1 MDGVRYLLA
10 LFLVLL
16 APGVFLYWFSIHPF
30 IRFWRSVGPRLTIVI
45 HYGFIL
51 ILAAGV
57 FLIRKPLLSIEFG
70 ANPVL
75 IVLAVPLYVLVIV
88 LRVQLSKQVGTKVIH
103 GLPELAP
110 EKYGSRLVTGG
121 IYSRIRHPRYVQ
133 LLLAIL
139 TFAMVGNYLA
149 GYVVVLAAV
158 VWVFLVTRVEE
169 KELRERFGA
178 EHEAY
183 CARVPRFVP
192 KL

>member
-88 LRVQLSKQVGTKVIH
+88 LRVQLSKQVGTKVCSSQ
-103 GLPELAP
+103 
-110 EKYGSRLVTGG
+110 SRSGQKSSTACLSSHRRNMG
-121 IYSRIRHPRYVQ
+121 
-133 LLLAIL
+133 
-139 TFAMVGNYLA
+139 
-149 GYVVVLAAV
+149 AAS
-158 VWVFLVTRVEE
+158 
-169 KELRERFGA
+169 
-178 EHEAY
+178 
-183 CARVPRFVP
+183 
-192 KL
+192 